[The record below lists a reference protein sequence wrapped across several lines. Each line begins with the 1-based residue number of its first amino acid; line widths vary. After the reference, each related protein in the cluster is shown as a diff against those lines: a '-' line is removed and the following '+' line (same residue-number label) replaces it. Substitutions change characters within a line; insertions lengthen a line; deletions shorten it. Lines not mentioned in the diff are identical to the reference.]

1 MKLLAMFG
9 LMLAVLAAVAYLDDP
24 PTRAEL
30 VFVNRSEVFTL
41 DPQRMSWL
49 QDFRIAYA
57 LYEGLVRWD
66 NKDFSIEPAA
76 AEWTLSEDRLS
87 YTFAIRPDA
96 RWSNGDPLTAHDFI
110 YSWRRAILP
119 DTAADY
125 SNIFFVIRGAEE
137 FFRWRADAL
146 DKFVAANAQLD
157 PDTRAA
163 NALDL
168 WEETIARFEETF
180 ALKALDDRTLR
191 VTLVHPTTY
200 FLDLVAFGVF
210 HPVHRPT
217 VEGWQV
223 DEATAAKLRQF
234 GWSHLSPP
242 SFANRRFV
250 KINSATGRL
259 EQKHGWTKPKHL
271 VCNGPYVLTQWR
283 YKRGLRMERNASYHS
298 SQRVHSASIECVS
311 IEDTNTAILAFE
323 SGQIDWL
330 SDVSAEYQADML
342 AQRQAYEQ
350 RYAHRIQAMLAE
362 GRSLDD
368 ALAALPK
375 PQAGERRNI
384 HVFPTFGTDFYS
396 FNCRPILAG
405 GRVNP
410 FADPAVRRAFVMS
423 VDRDA
428 IVQQVTRLNEP
439 VATTLI
445 PPGSIPGYQSPA
457 GLKYAPSDARAELK
471 AAGWEDRTGD
481 GLIEDDQG
489 RPFPVVDLLYST
501 NTPRYKNISI
511 VLKDMWQRELGVR
524 VELRGKES
532 KFFKEDLIT
541 GNFMIGRGRWYGDYG
556 DPTTFLDLFK
566 TGDGN
571 NDRGYSNA
579 YVDELLQRA
588 ARETD
593 PQRRMRI
600 LEECERFLFAE
611 EVPMLVLCQLV
622 QLYMYEPAKVTGLSR
637 HPRLTQYLWQMK
649 VRDP

>member
-30 VFVNRSEVFTL
+30 VLVNRSEVFTL

-66 NKDFSIEPAA
+66 NEDFSIEPAA
-76 AEWTLSEDRLS
+76 AGWTLSDDRLS

-110 YSWRRAILP
+110 YSWQRAILP

-125 SNIFFVIRGAEE
+125 SNMFFVIGGAEE
-137 FFRWRADAL
+137 FFRWRANAL
-146 DKFVAANAQLD
+146 DKFAAANAQLD

-163 NALDL
+163 NALEL
-168 WEETIARFEETF
+168 WEETIARFEETV

-191 VTLVHPTTY
+191 VTLVHATTY

-217 VEGWQV
+217 VEGWPV
-223 DEATAAKLRQF
+223 DEATAAKLREF
-234 GWSHLSPP
+234 GWSNLSPP

-250 KINSATGRL
+250 KINSDTGRL

-283 YKRGLRMERNASYHS
+283 YKRGLRLERNASYHS
-298 SQRVHSASIECVS
+298 PQRVHSASIECVS

-350 RYAHRIQAMLAE
+350 RHAHLIQAMRTE
-362 GRSLDD
+362 GRSLDE
-368 ALAALPK
+368 ALAALPE

-423 VDRDA
+423 VDRYA

-445 PPGSIPGYQSPA
+445 PPGSIPGAPPLVSSGISLTSASVVSISPA
-457 GLKYAPSDARAELK
+457 IDAAFCRAERTTLVGSMMPALTRSWYFSFWALK
-471 AAGWEDRTGD
+471 
-481 GLIEDDQG
+481 
-489 RPFPVVDLLYST
+489 P
-501 NTPRYKNISI
+501 
-511 VLKDMWQRELGVR
+511 
-524 VELRGKES
+524 
-532 KFFKEDLIT
+532 
-541 GNFMIGRGRWYGDYG
+541 
-556 DPTTFLDLFK
+556 
-566 TGDGN
+566 
-571 NDRGYSNA
+571 
-579 YVDELLQRA
+579 
-588 ARETD
+588 
-593 PQRRMRI
+593 
-600 LEECERFLFAE
+600 
-611 EVPMLVLCQLV
+611 
-622 QLYMYEPAKVTGLSR
+622 
-637 HPRLTQYLWQMK
+637 
-649 VRDP
+649 